1 DGTLHDR
8 PCAEALRPTAGN
20 RPCDLLLE
28 RHEDAGP
35 GDEPEDPERGEVRVL
50 TRAKRPGRDGE
61 EAEGGHPGDEHADGD
76 RHRAFGKGG
85 EDAVQLAVGDVGLLV
100 GRGGPARE
108 AWLAPGGGRSR
119 ILASPVPLP
128 SARTKLRSR
137 SRVRARKATTLGS
150 PNLAY

>member
-1 DGTLHDR
+1 LTQDDGTTHDR
-8 PCAEALRPTAGN
+8 PCAEALRPTCGD

-50 TRAKRPGRDGE
+50 TRAERPGRDGE

-76 RHRAFGKGG
+76 RHRAFGKGA

-100 GRGGPARE
+100 GRGGPAR
-108 AWLAPGGGRSR
+108 GGMTRTR
-119 ILASPVPLP
+119 RRTQADASVLLP
-128 SARTKLRSR
+128 PPP
-137 SRVRARKATTLGS
+137 ATPT
-150 PNLAY
+150 P